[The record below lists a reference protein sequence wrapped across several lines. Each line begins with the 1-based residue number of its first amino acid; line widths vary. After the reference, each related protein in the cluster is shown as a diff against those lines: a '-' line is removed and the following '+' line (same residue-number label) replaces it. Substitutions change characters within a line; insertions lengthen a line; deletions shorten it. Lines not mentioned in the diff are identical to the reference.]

1 VYQQYFTWYIRG
13 MSHRTSIDLDE
24 VLLSECQRILGTG
37 GIRDTVEGA
46 MNELVRADRR
56 ARLKQRILTGEGI
69 DRGPETLAASRPTR

>member
-1 VYQQYFTWYIRG
+1 

-56 ARLKQRILTGEGI
+56 ARLKQRILTGDGI
-69 DRGPETLAASRPTR
+69 DRGPEILAASRPTR

>member
-1 VYQQYFTWYIRG
+1 

-24 VLLSECQRILGTG
+24 ALLSECQRILGTG

-56 ARLKQRILTGEGI
+56 ARLKQRILSGAGI
-69 DRGPETLAASRPTR
+69 DRGPEILAASRPTR